1 MMPLPQQSK
10 LCKRQRRN
18 QNPFFI
24 TCSNELHTT
33 EMQQRSRNTF
43 QNSRL
48 LQTRLPPENA
58 DSWPASI
65 DDHQAREDWG
75 WKHEFDLEYDG

>member
-1 MMPLPQQSK
+1 MK
-10 LCKRQRRN
+10 
-18 QNPFFI
+18 I
-24 TCSNELHTT
+24 
-33 EMQQRSRNTF
+33 
-43 QNSRL
+43 
-48 LQTRLPPENA
+48 A